1 MACRDRRSA
10 VGSEARGGG
19 GDTHVTPF
27 HDNQVRLP
35 KGRPRRVAGRLVKCS
50 RKVRAVEED
59 QALREV
65 DRQSELLRR

>member
-1 MACRDRRSA
+1 M
-10 VGSEARGGG
+10 GSEARGGG